1 MGKLA
6 QVLRSRLFSRTDTI
20 LIAEPDQI
28 LRRLER
34 RALSPKYR
42 IVQTSSPEEAVR
54 IAARH
59 ETELDLLLSEVRFPN
74 MDGWELTE
82 LLKLDYPN
90 LKAVYVSSSID
101 TAVKAH
107 TRPSMVIMLE
117 KNRFSPGRLL
127 QAVHDTL
134 EARRQNGVAVKGVTD
149 SLFSLLRSD
158 WAKLHI

>member
-1 MGKLA
+1 MGKLLR
-6 QVLRSRLFSRTDTI
+6 VLRSRLFSRTETI

-34 RALSPKYR
+34 RALSPKYQ
-42 IVQTSSPEEAVR
+42 IVQASSPEEAVR

-59 ETELDLLLSEVRFPN
+59 EAELDLLLTEVRFSN

-90 LKAVYVSSSID
+90 LKVVYLSSSID
-101 TAVKAH
+101 AAVKAH
-107 TRPSMVIMLE
+107 IRPARVIVLE
-117 KNRFSPGRLL
+117 KNRFSPRRLL

-134 EARRQNGVAVKGVTD
+134 EARKQNSPAVRGVTD
-149 SLFSLLRSD
+149 ALFLLRRD
-158 WAKLHI
+158 